1 MSVMNLSFAGCG
13 FMGIYHV
20 GVAVCIKQYA
30 PQLLVEKISGA
41 SAGALAAC
49 CLICDMPLGKFTI
62 AFYELYVPLQVK
74 LDDIYSKLKR
84 VITLT
89 IKHQSNNHFFVHI

>member
-49 CLICDMPLGKFTI
+49 CLICDMPLGK
-62 AFYELYVPLQVK
+62 
-74 LDDIYSKLKR
+74 
-84 VITLT
+84 
-89 IKHQSNNHFFVHI
+89 